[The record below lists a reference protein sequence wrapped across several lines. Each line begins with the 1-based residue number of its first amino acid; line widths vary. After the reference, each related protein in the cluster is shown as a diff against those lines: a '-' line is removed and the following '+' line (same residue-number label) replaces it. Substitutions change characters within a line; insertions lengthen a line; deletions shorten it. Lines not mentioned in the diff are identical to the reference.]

1 MVMTEIKAININKR
15 NFTKTNNISKENFT
29 WGQFLEK
36 VLKTEKKMFFLNLNK
51 EANKLNL
58 VFLVLE
64 M

>member
-1 MVMTEIKAININKR
+1 MVMTEIKAITINKR

-36 VLKTEKKMFFLNLNK
+36 VLKTEKKMFFLNSNK